1 MFYLWG
7 FTSAFVLYSA
17 LGKFFP
23 AEETLIPATIHED
36 ADVLS
41 AVEYKDDSSHTPE
54 EVGSGSTAEKGMTS
68 TDYSL

>member
-7 FTSAFVLYSA
+7 FTSAFVLYSL

-41 AVEYKDDSSHTPE
+41 AVEYKYDSSHTPE
-54 EVGSGSTAEKGMTS
+54 EVGSGSAAEKGMKS
-68 TDYSL
+68 TVYSL